1 MKNVDFALFV
11 IYNGR
16 YHSSLYSGAVVAFRK
31 KGVYVS
37 KDIFSLISDESTRS
51 AADIP
56 FSDEPHAFVETVDY
70 FIPTKEPL
78 KRQMSRIVITV
89 GGEEKISIEANSSI
103 ILDELCTRINDA
115 VKYKKQ
121 GYLRRTRFMTGAPLF
136 YLHIVIFES
145 EKKVKNTNKFRYQI
159 FLNKFMGF
167 FY

>member
-115 VKYKKQ
+115 VKYKK
-121 GYLRRTRFMTGAPLF
+121 
-136 YLHIVIFES
+136 
-145 EKKVKNTNKFRYQI
+145 
-159 FLNKFMGF
+159 
-167 FY
+167 